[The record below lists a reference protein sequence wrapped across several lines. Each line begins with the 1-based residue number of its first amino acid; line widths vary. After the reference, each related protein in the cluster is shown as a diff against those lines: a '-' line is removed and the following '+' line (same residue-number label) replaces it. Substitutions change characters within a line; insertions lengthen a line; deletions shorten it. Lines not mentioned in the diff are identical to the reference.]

1 MANKKGRPA
10 RSTEVMLLPWRMT
23 DVLSRTRFDINRALQ
38 NRHWEA
44 LKTATQTCVRCAAE
58 TECERWIA
66 KHRQG
71 ESNPVPSFC
80 PNAQFIRANGS
91 RRALPPVRGAME
103 AHKLLEAAPF
113 DPATIKLLLRAL
125 EEAWARLES
134 TIKPESID
142 DTWLS
147 LAHAI
152 VAHAGAGEIDCETLK
167 VAAVEAVQKHLPQA
181 RTGAPNVTV
190 RKPCS

>member
-10 RSTEVMLLPWRMT
+10 RSTEVMFLPWRMT
-23 DVLSRTRFDINRALQ
+23 DVLSRTRFDISRALQ
-38 NRHWEA
+38 SRHWEA
-44 LKTATQTCVRCAAE
+44 LKTAAQTCVRCPAE

-80 PNAQFIRANGS
+80 LNTPFIRSHG
-91 RRALPPVRGAME
+91 RRTALPPVRGAME

-113 DPATIKLLLRAL
+113 DPATIKLLLRVL

-134 TIKPESID
+134 IIEPDRID

-167 VAAVEAVQKHLPQA
+167 AAAIEAAQKHLPQA
-181 RTGAPNVTV
+181 RTDDPNVSE
-190 RKPCS
+190 RKA